1 MFKCSQLSSRLL
13 SLYKAL
19 NVTLVLLFTFLLLT
33 CLSVP
38 ASWSRGGGGGG
49 GHGGGGFGGGGHF
62 SGGGGY
68 SGGFGGYSGYGG
80 GYRHYYGGGYYGG
93 GYYGGFNPTVLII
106 VIFLIIAIV
115 AFNAFSGSGSR
126 KSLINITMVLR
137 NGRQYTSMMERLTNA
152 GDFSEAQSRTYTAH
166 EVVHAIHDIDI
177 FLGFVN
183 VIKPSSSG
191 IDLGEEAKRLW
202 QTEMR
207 RGDVKA
213 DIINV
218 SSPSGKMKADFGS
231 PVLDPNSAAE
241 NEDGYCLLSIIV
253 TASGMWSSS
262 SASRGEVVNAIQ
274 RLASSDIDALYF
286 YYTPSAGQAM
296 RRGEA
301 ISLLETLSHPR

>member
-1 MFKCSQLSSRLL
+1 MQ
-13 SLYKAL
+13 
-19 NVTLVLLFTFLLLT
+19 
-33 CLSVP
+33 
-38 ASWSRGGGGGG
+38 
-49 GHGGGGFGGGGHF
+49 
-62 SGGGGY
+62 
-68 SGGFGGYSGYGG
+68 
-80 GYRHYYGGGYYGG
+80 
-93 GYYGGFNPTVLII
+93 
-106 VIFLIIAIV
+106 
-115 AFNAFSGSGSR
+115 
-126 KSLINITMVLR
+126 
-137 NGRQYTSMMERLTNA
+137 
-152 GDFSEAQSRTYTAH
+152 
-166 EVVHAIHDIDI
+166 
-177 FLGFVN
+177 
-183 VIKPSSSG
+183 
-191 IDLGEEAKRLW
+191 
-202 QTEMR
+202 